1 MSLPLTICLVNV
13 FLWRKETE
21 LFFVPVDKGSNGF
34 AFPSREKFNGHA
46 DIIMINLIPLGLLY
60 QRLKLL
66 WPLDLN

>member
-13 FLWRKETE
+13 FLWREETE
-21 LFFVPVDKGSNGF
+21 LFFVSVDKGSSDF
-34 AFPSREKFNGHA
+34 AFSSRGKFNGQS